1 MRGATRR
8 NSNARMT
15 QHRFQSTLLMRGA
28 TSGLRR
34 QSASKRNFN
43 PRSSCEERR
52 GTGSSRQIF
61 LHFNPRS
68 SCEERHVLHYRRADW
83 HHFNPR
89 SSCEERLEIPHST
102 PGRTEFQSTLLMRG
116 ATEKRSRGREGDVI
130 SIHAPHARSDTTDTN
145 KRKCG
150 DISIH
155 APHARSDDDVNA
167 ISADVVEFQSTLL
180 MRGATLRR
188 HRHKER
194 QRHFNPRSS
203 CEERPCVHFAIRASC
218 DFNPRSSCEER
229 RCTLGRSS
237 RRLTNFNPRSS
248 CEERR

>member
-155 APHARSDDDVNA
+155 APHARSDAVPWAVHQGDLQISIHAPHARSDVDGDISLPQDD
-167 ISADVVEFQSTLL
+167 ISIHAPHARSD
-180 MRGATLRR
+180 ARR
-188 HRHKER
+188 
-194 QRHFNPRSS
+194 
-203 CEERPCVHFAIRASC
+203 
-218 DFNPRSSCEER
+218 
-229 RCTLGRSS
+229 
-237 RRLTNFNPRSS
+237 
-248 CEERR
+248 

>member
-1 MRGATRR
+1 MRYHIPRRVGQNFNPRSSCEERPKNAAGAVRG
-8 NSNARMT
+8 ML
-15 QHRFQSTLLMRGA
+15 FQSTLLMRGA
-28 TSGLRR
+28 TQPSECTR
-34 QSASKRNFN
+34 
-43 PRSSCEERR
+43 
-52 GTGSSRQIF
+52 
-61 LHFNPRS
+61 
-68 SCEERHVLHYRRADW
+68 
-83 HHFNPR
+83 
-89 SSCEERLEIPHST
+89 T
-102 PGRTEFQSTLLMRG
+102 PG
-116 ATEKRSRGREGDVI
+116 DI

-248 CEERR
+248 CEERHSTPA